1 MIRPREFLK
10 SLIFRLSILRNF
22 GVGYCAH
29 NGLLP
34 EVLVKVP
41 SNSLREMFGLP
52 FSEHISQLNQDVFAL
67 LFNKFKS
74 GFFVEV
80 GANNGF
86 NLSNTVY
93 LEECF
98 GWNGI
103 LIEANPSYLSDL
115 AKRKAIVVN
124 KAVASSDGFFEF
136 IDAGLY
142 GGIASTIDPAHATH
156 TNNANKIK
164 VPATTLDKILHEYKA
179 PKDIA
184 FISIDVEG
192 GELPIVEQMCALQEY
207 RFLSG
212 CIEHNFRQ
220 KEYESIKSMLSAAG
234 YKVVWEG
241 QTCHDLFF
249 VDDRAGR

>member
-1 MIRPREFLK
+1 MSRVREFIK
-10 SLIFRLSILRNF
+10 SFIFRQHALRKV

-34 EVLVKVP
+34 EVLVKTP
-41 SNSLREMFGLP
+41 SKSLREMFGLP
-52 FSEHISQLNQDVFAL
+52 FNEHVSQLNQDVFAL
-67 LFNKFKS
+67 LVNKFKQ
-74 GFFVEV
+74 GFFVEI
-80 GANNGF
+80 GANDGF
-86 NLSNTVY
+86 NLSNTIY

-103 LIEANPSYLSDL
+103 LIEANPSYLPELSR
-115 AKRKAIVVN
+115 RKAVVVN
-124 KAVASSDGFFEF
+124 KAVAASDGVFEF
-136 IDAGLY
+136 VDAGLY
-142 GGIASTIDPAHATH
+142 GGITSTIDPTHAVH
-156 TNNANKIK
+156 TDNANKIK
-164 VPATTLDKILHEYKA
+164 IQATTLDKILREHHA
-179 PKDIA
+179 PRDIN

-192 GELPIVEQMCALQEY
+192 GELPIVEQMCALKEY

-220 KEYESIKSMLSAAG
+220 KEYEAFKTLLNAAG

-249 VDDRAGR
+249 VDDRTGW